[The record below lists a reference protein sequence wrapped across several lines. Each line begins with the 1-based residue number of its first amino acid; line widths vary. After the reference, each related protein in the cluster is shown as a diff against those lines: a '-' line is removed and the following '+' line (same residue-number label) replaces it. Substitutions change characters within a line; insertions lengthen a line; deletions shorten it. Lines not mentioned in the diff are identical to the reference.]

1 MTAYV
6 IADVDVHD
14 PELYREYTA
23 LVPDTLKPFGGRFVV
38 RGGDWEVLEG
48 DWRPR
53 RVVVLE
59 FPSAEHARNWHASE
73 AYAPAL
79 AMRQRASA
87 GNLILVQGAQ

>member
-1 MTAYV
+1 
-6 IADVDVHD
+6 
-14 PELYREYTA
+14 
-23 LVPDTLKPFGGRFVV
+23 
-38 RGGDWEVLEG
+38 VLEG